1 MSDTTKIVF
10 ILDRSGSMGHL
21 RQDTIGSFNSLVE
34 EQKEKEGNCVIS
46 TILFDNKVDVLHDN
60 LDIHD
65 INRMTEKDYFTRG
78 TTALLDAVGTTVK
91 KTVHQFKDLYREER
105 PNNVMFVIITDG
117 MENSSKNYSYSKVA
131 KLISNVEE
139 KFEWEFLFIGANID
153 AIKEG
158 SKFGIRRERSVNYKA
173 DKKGNKVV
181 YETISKTITNYRTTN
196 QIDNSWKENINDDFK
211 TRERK

>member
-1 MSDTTKIVF
+1 M
-10 ILDRSGSMGHL
+10 
-21 RQDTIGSFNSLVE
+21 
-34 EQKEKEGNCVIS
+34 
-46 TILFDNKVDVLHDN
+46 
-60 LDIHD
+60 
-65 INRMTEKDYFTRG
+65 
-78 TTALLDAVGTTVK
+78 
-91 KTVHQFKDLYREER
+91 HQFKDLYREER

-158 SKFGIRRERSVNYKA
+158 SKFGIRRERSVNYNA